1 MEVKSLLR
9 VFIKLQRKVKSKANT
24 YDVLVQS
31 THEAV
36 VLFVVVLEGRSF
48 TQLREGIDDD
58 TEHDVQ
64 NDGRDDQEKDDVEEQ
79 LD

>member
-9 VFIKLQRKVKSKANT
+9 VFIK
-24 YDVLVQS
+24 DVLVQS